1 MAEQEVIKHTKKV
14 YKIWSSKK
22 HSKWEKVK
30 EFFIEVLIIVFAVSL
45 SIWLHEKSEH
55 SKHNAEVKEFL
66 LGLKEDLTSDISE
79 MKDDIK
85 SYQRSGMAYNYIAT
99 LKVNEKPNADSIFA
113 HRNAFFNQTKLI
125 PNIGRFEGFKSSGKI
140 GFIEDKE
147 LQNDIMD
154 FYQEDIP
161 ALGWGADYYNS
172 MKMKLR
178 EYCFSIAKRAPNG
191 EGEMFDAALTTDQ
204 AYYWASD
211 LSYTDEIVE
220 RYDNCIKKSTKII
233 QAINKKYDLK

>member
-1 MAEQEVIKHTKKV
+1 MADQEVIKHTKKV
-14 YKIWSSKK
+14 YKIWTSKK
-22 HSKWEKVK
+22 HSKWDKVK
-30 EFFIEVLIIVFAVSL
+30 EFVVEVLIIVFAVSL

-55 SKHNAEVKEFL
+55 SKHNKEVKEFL
-66 LGLKEDLTSDISE
+66 LGLKQDLTGDIGE
-79 MKDDIK
+79 MNEDIK
-85 SYQRSGMAYNYIAT
+85 SYKRSAAAYNYIAT
-99 LKVNEKPNADSIFA
+99 IKVGEQPNRDSIQV

-154 FYQEDIP
+154 LYQENIP
-161 ALGWGADYYNS
+161 ALSWGADYYNG

-178 EYCFSIAKRAPNG
+178 EYCFSVAKRTPG
-191 EGEMFDAALTTDQ
+191 GSGEMFEAALATDQ

-211 LSYTDEIVE
+211 LSYTEEIID
-220 RYDNCIKKSTKII
+220 RYNECIKKSSKII
-233 QAINKKYDLK
+233 DAINKKYDLK

>member
-14 YKIWSSKK
+14 YKVWTSKK
-22 HSKWEKVK
+22 HSRWDKVK
-30 EFFIEVLIIVFAVSL
+30 EFFIEVLIIVFAVTL

-55 SKHNAEVKEFL
+55 SKHNAEVKGFL
-66 LGLKEDLTSDISE
+66 LGLKEDLTGDIGE
-79 MKDDIK
+79 MQEDIK
-85 SYQRSGMAYNYIAT
+85 SYKRSSQAYNYLTTI
-99 LKVNEKPNADSIFA
+99 KPNEKPNPDSIFA

-154 FYQEDIP
+154 LYQEDIP
-161 ALGWGADYYNS
+161 ALNWGADYYNG

-178 EYCFSIAKRAPNG
+178 EYCFSIAKRTPNG
-191 EGEMFDAALTTDQ
+191 EGEMYDMALTTDQ
-204 AYYWASD
+204 AYFWASD
-211 LSYTDEIVE
+211 LSYTDEIVD
-220 RYDNCIKKSTKII
+220 RYNNCIKKSTKII
-233 QAINKKYDLK
+233 EAINKKYDLK